1 MHQRPWTAT
10 KVRGKCFS
18 SLVSTLSWP
27 SGPVLGSSEFAV
39 NAAGFLLY
47 VVLAIGVALVLII
60 HTAPRH
66 GTSNV
71 LVYVAICSLVGSL
84 SVMSCKVR
92 LSALLAMPS
101 G

>member
-1 MHQRPWTAT
+1 MI
-10 KVRGKCFS
+10 
-18 SLVSTLSWP
+18 
-27 SGPVLGSSEFAV
+27 
-39 NAAGFLLY
+39 AAGFLLY

-92 LSALLAMPS
+92 LSAHFAMPS

>member
-10 KVRGKCFS
+10 KVRGKRLS
-18 SLVSTLSWP
+18 SRVLILSWLP
-27 SGPVLGSSEFAV
+27 VPVLSGSGCTAT
-39 NAAGFLLY
+39 AAGFLLY

-92 LSALLAMPS
+92 LSALFALPS

>member
-1 MHQRPWTAT
+1 MTHAWA
-10 KVRGKCFS
+10 S
-18 SLVSTLSWP
+18 SPQSSWP
-27 SGPVLGSSEFAV
+27 SGPVLGSSECAV
-39 NAAGFLLY
+39 TAAGFLLY

-92 LSALLAMPS
+92 LLAFLAMLS